1 MIKLYTDAGLNTN
14 QNLAAIAFVY
24 QSEDIS
30 KKFVRPEKNM
40 DNHYLEFLAVQVAL
54 TDLID
59 AHLNND
65 ILQLCSDSQIV
76 IDSIN
81 KNYSKHYQPMVDV
94 IMPLLE
100 QFPAYFTKHIADKD
114 NKQAHSLIHQEL
126 IHLRK
131 A

>member
-24 QSEDIS
+24 QSEDVS
-30 KKFVRPEKNM
+30 KNFVRPEKNM